1 MSVTNTNPSGYGP
14 QGIFHP
20 LKSTV
25 ATLSS
30 ALHTRIELAV
40 TEMEEERERL
50 KQTVLLTL
58 LLFFG
63 FSLGI
68 ILLTIFVVALFWDGG
83 WVYALGCLAFL
94 YLGIGFVAALILRTK
109 VSQRPKLLSA
119 TLAELAKDR
128 DRLRASHRE

>member
-1 MSVTNTNPSGYGP
+1 MTNTDPSGYGP

-50 KQTVLLTL
+50 KQTLLLTL